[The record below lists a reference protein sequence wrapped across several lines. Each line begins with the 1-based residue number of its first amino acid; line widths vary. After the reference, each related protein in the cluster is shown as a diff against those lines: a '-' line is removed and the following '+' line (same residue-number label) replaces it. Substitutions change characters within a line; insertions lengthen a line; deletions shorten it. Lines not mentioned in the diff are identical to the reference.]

1 MPSVHIKK
9 NDLVYVLSG
18 KDRGKTGKVLKV
30 FVEKNRAV
38 VEGLNYIQKHTRPN
52 PQKNVKG
59 GILPKESPIH
69 ISNLMV
75 VCKRCNKHCAG
86 RNQRNS
92 GWPQSQGMQEL
103 QRAFGRIGTGRVLK
117 GQIMSRLRELYK
129 TETVPALIKQFGT
142 RTSWRCPSW

>member
-9 NDLVYVLSG
+9 NDMVYVLSG
-18 KDRGKTGKVLKV
+18 KDRGKTGKVLRV
-30 FVEKNRAV
+30 FLDKDRAV

-75 VCKRCNKHCAG
+75 VCKRCSKHARVGFSVLQDG
-86 RNQRNS
+86 RKVRVCKRCN
-92 GWPQSQGMQEL
+92 EL
-103 QRAFGRIGTGRVLK
+103 LD
-117 GQIMSRLRELYK
+117 E
-129 TETVPALIKQFGT
+129 
-142 RTSWRCPSW
+142 

>member
-30 FVEKNRAV
+30 YLEKMRAV
-38 VEGLNYIQKHTRPN
+38 VEGINFIQKHTRPN

-59 GILPKESPIH
+59 GILPKEAPIH

-75 VCKRCNKHCAG
+75 VCKRCNKH
-86 RNQRNS
+86 S
-92 GWPQSQGMQEL
+92 
-103 QRAFGRIGTGRVLK
+103 RIGVSIIQNDRK
-117 GQIMSRLRELYK
+117 ARICKNCNELLD
-129 TETVPALIKQFGT
+129 A
-142 RTSWRCPSW
+142 

>member
-30 FVEKNRAV
+30 YLEKQKAV
-38 VEGLNYIQKHTRPN
+38 VEGINFIQKHTRPN

-75 VCKRCNKHCAG
+75 VCKRCNKHA
-86 RNQRNS
+86 
-92 GWPQSQGMQEL
+92 
-103 QRAFGRIGTGRVLK
+103 RIGVSIIQNDRK
-117 GQIMSRLRELYK
+117 ARICKNCNELLD
-129 TETVPALIKQFGT
+129 A
-142 RTSWRCPSW
+142 

>member
-1 MPSVHIKK
+1 MPNVHIKK
-9 NDLVYVLSG
+9 NDVVYVLSG

-30 FVEKNRAV
+30 YVDKDRAV

-75 VCKRCNKHCAG
+75 VCKRCNKHARVGSHVMQDG
-86 RNQRNS
+86 RKVRVCKNCN
-92 GWPQSQGMQEL
+92 EL
-103 QRAFGRIGTGRVLK
+103 LD
-117 GQIMSRLRELYK
+117 E
-129 TETVPALIKQFGT
+129 
-142 RTSWRCPSW
+142 